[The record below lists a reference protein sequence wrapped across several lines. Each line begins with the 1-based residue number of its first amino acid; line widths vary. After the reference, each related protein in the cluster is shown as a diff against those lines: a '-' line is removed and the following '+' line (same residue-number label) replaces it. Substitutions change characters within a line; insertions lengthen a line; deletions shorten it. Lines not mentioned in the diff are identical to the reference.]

1 MVKFATLIDLNT
13 ILESNVINSVNFYKN
28 VIEFIFQ
35 QISLTKQLYTPPT
48 PFGVLKSLVVY
59 HVSIILMD
67 KMNGIQLTIQLIM
80 LKS

>member
-48 PFGVLKSLVVY
+48 PFGVLKSLVV
-59 HVSIILMD
+59 
-67 KMNGIQLTIQLIM
+67 
-80 LKS
+80 

>member
-48 PFGVLKSLVVY
+48 PLGVLKSLVVY

-67 KMNGIQLTIQLIM
+67 KINGIQLTIQLIM

>member
-67 KMNGIQLTIQLIM
+67 KMNGIQLTIQFKISQ
-80 LKS
+80 K

>member
-35 QISLTKQLYTPPT
+35 QINLIKQLYTPPT